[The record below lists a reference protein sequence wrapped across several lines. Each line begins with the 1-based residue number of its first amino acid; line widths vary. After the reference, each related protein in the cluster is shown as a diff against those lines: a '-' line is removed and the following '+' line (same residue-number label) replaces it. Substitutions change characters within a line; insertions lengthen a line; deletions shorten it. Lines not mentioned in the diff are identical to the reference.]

1 MFIQKKSLTVVS
13 FIAVLFLSACSNS
26 VYDEMEV
33 DENDIPPFIEMERV
47 EGANKN
53 LIAVKLMTEGSGE
66 EAAKKSIADSFALL
80 QEEYRAASVEL
91 EDADQEDWYGIYL
104 RDDTAIQNIKDST
117 TELTREEKA
126 VMNYYEGLENKEFPI
141 IEFSADSILQ

>member
-13 FIAVLFLSACSNS
+13 FIAVLFLSACNS
-26 VYDEMEV
+26 SVNDEMGV
-33 DENDIPPFIEMERV
+33 DENGLPSFTETERV
-47 EGANKN
+47 EGANKS

-80 QEEYRAASVEL
+80 QEEYRAVSVEL
-91 EDADQEDWYGIYL
+91 EDADQEDWYGMYL
-104 RDDTAIQNIKDST
+104 RDHTAIQNIKNST

-141 IEFSADSILQ
+141 IEFSANPILQ